1 MQDGKKWIIELYRT
15 IFYTYLF
22 ILIIVS
28 AILNTQQF
36 FQFQKYLSFI
46 YFFLFIATVLSGTK
60 NLLKI

>member
-22 ILIIVS
+22 RIIVS